1 MAEEAPDVCP
11 VCGSDHLEQDEDVLD
26 TWFSSALWPFSTM
39 GWPEQTRDLARWYPT
54 SVLVTGF
61 DIIFFWVARMMMM
74 GLHFMKQV
82 PFRDVY
88 LHALVRD
95 ATGRK
100 MSKSTGNVID
110 PLLMIEK
117 YGCDSLRFTLTAFA
131 AMGRDIRLSEER
143 IEGYRHFVNKL
154 WNAARFALMNLP
166 EEAPA
171 SVNLENVRG
180 LHHQWILH
188 RLEMAKLDMDQAL
201 ADYRFNDAAQLGYK
215 FLWNEFCDWY
225 LELIKPD
232 MQSDDPARKAA
243 AQYVLWLV
251 LRELL
256 VLLHPIMP
264 FVTAEIWR
272 ALPVPAGEQP
282 TDLALE
288 PYPSL
293 RPGCARE
300 SEACRMELIQGVIV
314 AVRTIKAE
322 LGISPSHKVSLL
334 LHPVDEE
341 QAALLEENRG
351 LMITLA
357 RLESLELG
365 AEVHAPKASASA
377 VVQGCQVIVPLRG
390 AVDLAGELARL
401 DKELTKLEKDVT
413 AVNMKL
419 SNESFVSR
427 APAEVVARERERAG
441 QLLDAKAKLQAL
453 RARFAEALA
462 EE

>member
-1 MAEEAPDVCP
+1 
-11 VCGSDHLEQDEDVLD
+11 
-26 TWFSSALWPFSTM
+26 
-39 GWPEQTRDLARWYPT
+39 
-54 SVLVTGF
+54 
-61 DIIFFWVARMMMM
+61 
-74 GLHFMKQV
+74 
-82 PFRDVY
+82 
-88 LHALVRD
+88 
-95 ATGRK
+95 
-100 MSKSTGNVID
+100 
-110 PLLMIEK
+110 
-117 YGCDSLRFTLTAFA
+117 
-131 AMGRDIRLSEER
+131 
-143 IEGYRHFVNKL
+143 
-154 WNAARFALMNLP
+154 
-166 EEAPA
+166 
-171 SVNLENVRG
+171 
-180 LHHQWILH
+180 
-188 RLEMAKLDMDQAL
+188 
-201 ADYRFNDAAQLGYK
+201 
-215 FLWNEFCDWY
+215 
-225 LELIKPD
+225 
-232 MQSDDPARKAA
+232 
-243 AQYVLWLV
+243 
-251 LRELL
+251 
-256 VLLHPIMP
+256 MP

-334 LHPVDEE
+334 LHPGDEE